1 MIELPQD
8 FLNVL
13 FALLIVLAG
22 VNRSRR
28 DAGAA
33 IHRTGRLTLDLRNP
47 DHKTFGRRLSC

>member
-22 VNRSRR
+22 VNRSRQR
-28 DAGAA
+28 SGQNGMLAPQSIVLG
-33 IHRTGRLTLDLRNP
+33 G
-47 DHKTFGRRLSC
+47 